1 MFNTKFIIL
10 ISIIIT
16 LGYIFRNKLKD
27 IYNDTTI
34 KIKNMIQNNDI
45 EFVSNENLK
54 KELSRN
60 ITNLFNTDYV
70 EIEKYT
76 TRGRNF
82 VLGLNYRFP

>member
-1 MFNTKFIIL
+1 VFNTSRQLNLRFQATGKRFGL
-10 ISIIIT
+10 DNET
-16 LGYIFRNKLKD
+16 ELKGYALMHLSF
-27 IYNDTTI
+27 
-34 KIKNMIQNNDI
+34 QNNLK
-45 EFVSNENLK
+45 NLP
-54 KELSRN
+54 LTYFLH